1 MKKISRIIIIAFL
14 LFPAGSVI
22 SQANTAKNLPQLLLR
37 LDDNGMNHSVNLAIE
52 KVAETGI
59 PFSTS
64 VMFACPWYQETVD
77 ILKKHPQISVGVHL
91 TLNSEWK
98 YYRWGPV
105 LGKTAVPSL
114 VDNVGY
120 FRPSSEEF
128 LKSNYKPDEVEKE
141 LSAQIER
148 ALNSGLKIAYVDYH
162 MGTAVATPELRAIVE
177 KLAKKYSLGISRYFG
192 EQYTTMWP
200 VSIESKKQVFMKHL
214 DNLKPGVVNLV
225 VLHVAVANPEMQA
238 LVDMN
243 SDLMNTDD
251 GKPKTSAHRQAELDM
266 LLSPDFRNMVNKKFT
281 LVTYID
287 LKNKGLEKMR
297 SNALQELE

>member
-1 MKKISRIIIIAFL
+1 
-14 LFPAGSVI
+14 
-22 SQANTAKNLPQLLLR
+22 
-37 LDDNGMNHSVNLAIE
+37 
-52 KVAETGI
+52 
-59 PFSTS
+59 
-64 VMFACPWYQETVD
+64 
-77 ILKKHPQISVGVHL
+77 
-91 TLNSEWK
+91 
-98 YYRWGPV
+98 
-105 LGKTAVPSL
+105 
-114 VDNVGY
+114 
-120 FRPSSEEF
+120 
-128 LKSNYKPDEVEKE
+128 
-141 LSAQIER
+141 
-148 ALNSGLKIAYVDYH
+148 
-162 MGTAVATPELRAIVE
+162 
-177 KLAKKYSLGISRYFG
+177 
-192 EQYTTMWP
+192 
-200 VSIESKKQVFMKHL
+200 MKHL